1 MKTYDVAIIG
11 AGPVGLFAVFQAGM
25 LGLKTCVIDALGFV
39 GGQCA
44 ALYPQKPIYDIPG
57 FHDITAQELVENLKK
72 QAAPFFPE
80 YFLDEEC
87 VEIEKGQGYWLLK
100 SPKNTIQ
107 AKTIIIAAGGG
118 SFDVRKPP
126 LENIE
131 KYEDISVFYHVT
143 NVELFKDKIVT
154 IAGGG
159 DSALD
164 WAVVLAKDVAK
175 KVQIVHRRADFRAA
189 PKTVAQMKELCALG
203 KIELITPYQLNGLVG
218 HDGKLLAIDVKDLD
232 GGVVALQSDYLLPF
246 FGMSMD
252 IGHINDWNL
261 VIKNKHIEVDQKNM
275 QTNLDG
281 VFAIGDVC
289 DYPGKLKL
297 ILTGFAEA
305 ARACHSAYDFINP
318 NAPLHFEHSTTKGL
332 PGGK

>member
-1 MKTYDVAIIG
+1 MKTYDIAIIG

-72 QAAPFFPE
+72 QAAPFFPK

-126 LENIE
+126 LKDIE

-164 WAVVLAKDVAK
+164 WAVVLAKNVAK

-189 PKTVAQMKELCALG
+189 PKTVAQMKELCTLG
-203 KIELITPYQLNGLVG
+203 KIELITPYQLDGLVG
-218 HDGKLLAIDVKDLD
+218 HDGKLRTINVKDLD
-232 GGVVALQSDYLLPF
+232 GNVVALQSDYLLPF

-318 NAPLHFEHSTTKGL
+318 NTPLHFEHSTTKGL